1 MESFREDQETLEVY
15 SGENRYYV
23 SQDACTFKSKYRFS
37 YFMRQQLVAYTT
49 SKVWVQ
55 DSRVQAVVIQIS
67 GGNVKMYYIWQAILR
82 SKIGTV
88 LHANELTIHF
98 KNKMPWKLKWGR
110 NLMVWPNIYLQ
121 DGNWIMVHEGSSNDI
136 SNGDVD

>member
-67 GGNVKMYYIWQAILR
+67 GGTISGKQFYDQRL
-82 SKIGTV
+82 
-88 LHANELTIHF
+88 ELYC
-98 KNKMPWKLKWGR
+98 MLM
-110 NLMVWPNIYLQ
+110 NLQYTSRTRCR
-121 DGNWIMVHEGSSNDI
+121 GS
-136 SNGDVD
+136 